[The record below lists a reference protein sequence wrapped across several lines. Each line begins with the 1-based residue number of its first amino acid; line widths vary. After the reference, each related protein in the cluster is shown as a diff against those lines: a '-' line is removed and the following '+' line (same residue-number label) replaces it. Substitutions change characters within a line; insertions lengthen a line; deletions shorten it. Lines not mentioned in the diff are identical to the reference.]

1 MDDQFKEYE
10 SGAICSMHGGE
21 DEMVRAFGGDTW
33 RKESTWNPWHRWN
46 NNNIIKLDLQSSM
59 GKHVW
64 INLANIVKTE
74 NPAVGEVV
82 GSCEDGN
89 EHLPR
94 KK

>member
-1 MDDQFKEYE
+1 
-10 SGAICSMHGGE
+10 
-21 DEMVRAFGGDTW
+21 
-33 RKESTWNPWHRWN
+33 
-46 NNNIIKLDLQSSM
+46 M